1 MRDHNNVEVDAEKL
15 KRQLLKRGYTFK
27 KAAAEIGKSYNY
39 FSKLSE
45 GGRLPASTVLLI
57 DRVLGI
63 DESLYVIKEEP
74 EKEPEASPDIV
85 RALAIL
91 LARTEPEK
99 LKEIVREVIQEVL

>member
-1 MRDHNNVEVDAEKL
+1 MRNHNLVEIDAEKL
-15 KRQLLKRGYTFK
+15 KRQILKRGYTFK
-27 KAAAEIGKSYNY
+27 TASIEIGKSYNY
-39 FSKLSE
+39 FSKATNE
-45 GGRLPASTVLLI
+45 GTLPASTVLLI